1 MNLSSWPFRLFQ
13 TDMGPYSAGSIDD
26 DLARLSQ
33 KQARTAASVIS
44 ASDKAMVA
52 VMKLR
57 QFISLSRVDSECA
70 SKMQVRLDEAHEESI
85 RLGH

>member
-13 TDMGPYSAGSIDD
+13 TDMGPYSAGSIED

-33 KQARTAASVIS
+33 KQVRTPALVIS

-52 VMKLR
+52 ASDKAMVAVTKLR
-57 QFISLSRVDSECA
+57 
-70 SKMQVRLDEAHEESI
+70 
-85 RLGH
+85 